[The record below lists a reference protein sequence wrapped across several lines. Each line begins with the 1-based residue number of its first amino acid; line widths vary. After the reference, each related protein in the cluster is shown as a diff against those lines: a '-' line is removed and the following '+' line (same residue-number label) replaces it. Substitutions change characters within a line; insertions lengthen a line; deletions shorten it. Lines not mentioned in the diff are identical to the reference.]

1 MPIAAADKSWLG
13 LRDLVQIL
21 GGGLSAL
28 WVLRFVVSVPFDP
41 QSSPR
46 PSLGWDRSLARRSEM
61 EPNSSGRQAIAAA
74 RVERKA
80 EWVWTFREAW
90 HHDLALQVPRR
101 LGLSPGAIANPGEDV
116 VRDAER
122 TAKLSSARPV
132 NTLPLTKSLGGHRL
146 LLCVVAGSGSVGE
159 GRYRLCEG
167 AAKNADV
174 LIPFDSG
181 QQPHRALVCGYTSRG
196 ST

>member
-1 MPIAAADKSWLG
+1 
-13 LRDLVQIL
+13 
-21 GGGLSAL
+21 
-28 WVLRFVVSVPFDP
+28 
-41 QSSPR
+41 
-46 PSLGWDRSLARRSEM
+46 
-61 EPNSSGRQAIAAA
+61 
-74 RVERKA
+74 KA
-80 EWVWTFREAW
+80 GCVWTFREAW
-90 HHDLALQVPRR
+90 QHHLALEVPRR

-167 AAKNADV
+167 RGEERRRSHPLWEGSATSSSVGGRLYEPRIDVDAVAAIDV
-174 LIPFDSG
+174 RTHIE
-181 QQPHRALVCGYTSRG
+181 A
-196 ST
+196 